1 MRTCFNLRIRVHSS
15 AWEPAQG
22 AVRGLQILLLDGAA
36 QSAEADER
44 VYHECLV
51 HPAMLSHP
59 NPKTVF
65 IAGGAAAHAAP
76 PAIAYVEPRAPR
88 RRRSSCRQI

>member
-1 MRTCFNLRIRVHSS
+1 MTLRCLRV
-15 AWEPAQG
+15 
-22 AVRGLQILLLDGAA
+22 QILLLDGAA

-65 IAGGAAAHAAP
+65 IMGGTSAPQKASSVCAALGVAVQTSY
-76 PAIAYVEPRAPR
+76 IR
-88 RRRSSCRQI
+88 CRISGPLV